1 MIGTTFGNYRIDD
14 KLGAGGMGV
23 VYRAT
28 DVNLDRPVA
37 LKTLRSAD
45 TTNPE
50 SEARFLRE
58 ARAASRLQHPSIMTI
73 HHFGVEGATRYI
85 VMEFVEGRTLKQMMG
100 GQPLD
105 VIQLCEVA
113 IQVADGLATA
123 HERGVIH
130 RYMKAEN
137 VMVTPRGQVK
147 ILDFGL
153 AKLKEPEASEDISQ
167 TVSFETRAGSVLG
180 TVNHMSPEQAL
191 AIEIDARTDIFSFG
205 VMLYE
210 MATGKMPFEGPSP
223 QATLARILSQDPSPA
238 SRLNMDVPLE
248 LEQLIHLCLQKD
260 RTCRPDARDV
270 LARLKKIQASLS
282 ANRLT
287 ASQLRPQGFAT
298 ATGIRVQR
306 SMAGVS
312 RSRIGIPSLAT
323 SAYQVVVPAP
333 REQAPP
339 SLDEA
344 KARKT
349 YQAIRGLRLGLSL
362 ALALL
367 PLAFFGS
374 FILGSGLV
382 RQEVLE
388 GWGLFLVL
396 QAVVTPVME
405 AVNRVVAVRLMMG
418 GLDFMLT
425 VMGAAA
431 MAVRHFVLAKVKKAE
446 VEARARWRETSR
458 GA

>member
-28 DVNLDRPVA
+28 DVSLDRPVA
-37 LKTLRSAD
+37 IKTLRSAESA
-45 TTNPE
+45 NPE

-58 ARAASRLQHPSIMTI
+58 ARAASRLQHPAIMTI
-73 HHFGVEGATRYI
+73 HHVGVEGDTRYI
-85 VMEFVEGRTLKQMMG
+85 VMELVEGLTLKRVMDG
-100 GQPLD
+100 RPLELT
-105 VIQLCEVA
+105 QLCEIA

-123 HERGVIH
+123 HERGVVH
-130 RYMKAEN
+130 RDMKAEN

-153 AKLKEPEASEDISQ
+153 AKLKEPEASEDQNQ
-167 TVSFETRAGSVLG
+167 TAAFETSAGTMLG
-180 TVNHMSPEQAL
+180 TVSHMSPEQAL

-270 LARLKKIQASLS
+270 RARLKKIQASLS

-287 ASQLRPQGFAT
+287 ASQLRPRGF
-298 ATGIRVQR
+298 ATGIRVPQ
-306 SMAGVS
+306 SVAGMAQSRMGVS
-312 RSRIGIPSLAT
+312 TSAA
-323 SAYQVVVPAP
+323 SAYQISFPIPIQTAPA
-333 REQAPP
+333 E
-339 SLDEA
+339 DEA
-344 KARKT
+344 KARRV
-349 YQAIRGLRLGLSL
+349 YQALRGLRLGLSL
-362 ALALL
+362 ALAIL
-367 PLAFFGS
+367 PLAFFGY

-382 RQEVLE
+382 RKEVLE
-388 GWGLFLVL
+388 GSALLHGL
-396 QAVVTPVME
+396 QAVVTPIME
-405 AVNRVVAVRLMMG
+405 AVNQVLAVRLVAG
-418 GLDFMLT
+418 GLDFMLA
-425 VMGAAA
+425 VLGVAA
-431 MAVRHFVLAKVKKAE
+431 MTLRYFLLGKVKKAE
-446 VEARARWRETSR
+446 AQAKERWREVSR